1 MVTPNRVDVNEA
13 CEAIERITTRI
24 MGVLPDQMFTVN
36 TDITRDQA
44 EQLDLMVSLL
54 RDCTKVLKDAAK
66 ANWLDELDG
75 LREQYGWGW
84 RFQQRQSRLK
94 SRGMR
99 EAFLASAEMHDTTD
113 EFPTAFIPHDDSV

>member
-1 MVTPNRVDVNEA
+1 MVTPNRVDVHEA

-66 ANWLDELDG
+66 ANWLDELEG
-75 LREQYGWGW
+75 LRQQYGWGW

-94 SRGMR
+94 SRGAR
-99 EAFLASAEMHDTTD
+99 EAFLASAEMHDLP
-113 EFPTAFIPHDDSV
+113 EVKPNYGN

>member
-1 MVTPNRVDVNEA
+1 MVTPNRVDVHEA
-13 CEAIERITTRI
+13 GEAIERITTRI

-44 EQLDLMVSLL
+44 EQLDLLVSLL

-66 ANWLDELDG
+66 ANWLDELG
-75 LREQYGWGW
+75 GIREQYGWGW

-94 SRGMR
+94 SRNAR
-99 EAFLASAEMHDTTD
+99 EMLLASAEMT
-113 EFPTAFIPHDDSV
+113 DDSV

>member
-36 TDITRDQA
+36 TDISRDQA
-44 EQLDLMVSLL
+44 EQLDLLVSLL
-54 RDCTKVLKDAAK
+54 RDCTKVLRDAAK

-75 LREQYGWGW
+75 IRQQYGWGW
-84 RFQQRQSRLK
+84 RFQQQQRRK
-94 SRGMR
+94 KARKDYY
-99 EAFLASAEMHDTTD
+99 EP
-113 EFPTAFIPHDDSV
+113 EFVEPS

>member
-1 MVTPNRVDVNEA
+1 MVTPNRVDVHEA

-44 EQLDLMVSLL
+44 EQLDLLVSLL

-94 SRGMR
+94 SRNAR
-99 EAFLASAEMHDTTD
+99 EMFLASGEMHDLPKVKPNYG
-113 EFPTAFIPHDDSV
+113 E

>member
-44 EQLDLMVSLL
+44 EQLDLLVSLL

-66 ANWLDELDG
+66 ANWLDELG
-75 LREQYGWGW
+75 GIREQYGWGW
-84 RFQQRQSRLK
+84 RFQQRQSRQA
-94 SRGMR
+94 SRNAR
-99 EAFLASAEMHDTTD
+99 EAFLASAEMHVDT
-113 EFPTAFIPHDDSV
+113 I

>member
-94 SRGMR
+94 SRNTR
-99 EAFLASAEMHDTTD
+99 EAFLASAEMHDN
-113 EFPTAFIPHDDSV
+113 

>member
-44 EQLDLMVSLL
+44 EQLDLLVSLL

-84 RFQQRQSRLK
+84 RFQ
-94 SRGMR
+94 
-99 EAFLASAEMHDTTD
+99 
-113 EFPTAFIPHDDSV
+113 